1 MTKAM
6 VSAAHADDDGDDIKR
21 GTMSAAASKVGD
33 AAAIELPPLT
43 TVGNL
48 GYGNCDE
55 GEEGDY
61 VDTPPPPPMSSS
73 QSNSSSSSCLLSKK
87 SMTRY
92 HSYSDD
98 LLTPRDDDDNDDNT
112 GPQKRS
118 ILCHDDTPI
127 HTNKTILTIKSTEQM
142 MQPILSSLL
151 LSSIRED
158 EGEVDNSSETT
169 NNTKRAVDPNDP
181 NESHHRVM
189 HAVVDTTLQVMD
201 YIEDEIDTNTYNNDE
216 FVPLQLRLAI
226 EDQIFGWDHFLS
238 SLLGHVGYTVG
249 SYLLMYWF
257 VTFIVL
263 HQLPW
268 TIISSHDDTSSSS
281 SSSSNNNN
289 NLQQHPW
296 GIPCDLFALL
306 RTLLSTG
313 SAISTFRT
321 VRRRRRVWL
330 PRASSSAAVRKEA
343 DFQARRFV
351 LGTELWNK
359 MRRSYK
365 KRRDGARERNV
376 RASLEKAE
384 RLFEHRRRRLRS
396 LDDGEMATVGL
407 TRNISALSL
416 MTLSFDDDE
425 DNVANDN
432 NDDGRNNDGT
442 KTMRRSK
449 QKRLRRLP
457 VLVTSLVSDS
467 SCCSSAEDHEDGD
480 DDIEDET
487 DESTGGGS
495 SIGFEEE
502 DAASSSSRK
511 RADRFRRMDS
521 HTLPNFA
528 IESVSHDQMPFA
540 HGEITQIPYVH
551 GVSFSFFFLCLMV
564 EILIIMPSLIDVNLT
579 ITFDLLQG
587 FFGAAP
593 FMLTN
598 PHWISILRRL
608 MPDVYVEIS
617 RRAAFAAAP
626 KLIHWAENNPVVAAY
641 GTAHEIEFSGK
652 VPILEW
658 DVFLDPYLVRRVE
671 IVLSEKESF
680 VLRQKNINERTI
692 IQNNDVLERSELP
705 INDERLVLS
714 YYDKEIARRTAILCE
729 RMLIAHGNVV
739 QLVMEQIPDRTG
751 YFKRYN
757 FSRVKRTRKTLG
769 GGIYAQQWIQIYSEA
784 MKQGMGYDDNRRDS
798 LGDVSLDGEI
808 NDSFGGPPSN
818 TITIRKSV
826 NDEERKIDDRG
837 RLISSKSMLQRSTAG
852 TTRRRTK
859 NTLTEK
865 TSTAN
870 SHILEE
876 QEDPTSLQMEF
887 KCNKSIVESISTL
900 KLILKC
906 SSPLGILLDMKS
918 RHVSR
923 RVWALVVDYLRASGV
938 RVEGIASFFVEE
950 VRDITQ
956 LCTSPVNE
964 IIFIHSAGDLQ
975 RGCHLG
981 NIRRGDRV
989 LFNAGSLLWDYP
1001 NVYDTDVVRN
1011 IMLRFHPIFDE
1022 QAIKEGYRLKPYAK
1036 TIQRSPITPKNRKRS
1051 ESATSESE
1059 TCDDSTFDDGDSTTS
1074 ELFNQLL
1081 IADTKKKSLSDI
1093 DFAFEV
1099 DDLCSTIQ
1107 QYKDYY
1113 QLSIGLYVQ
1122 EFAIDEVAISLIAKY
1137 VNSNLHVYDLGLSW
1151 GGLNGLTVKGIQPG
1165 RFTATDG
1172 LWNQRYTGMPWKKE
1186 LQPGGLRPT
1195 ISTNENEHE
1204 ALLQQPTMEMLD
1216 RIYGE

>member
-6 VSAAHADDDGDDIKR
+6 VSAARADDDDDIKR
-21 GTMSAAASKVGD
+21 GTMSTASKVGD
-33 AAAIELPPLT
+33 DAAIELPPLLT
-43 TVGNL
+43 TAGNL
-48 GYGNCDE
+48 GHGNCDE

-98 LLTPRDDDDNDDNT
+98 LLTPRDDDDNDVNT

-118 ILCHDDTPI
+118 MCHDDTPI

-142 MQPILSSLL
+142 QPILSSLL

-158 EGEVDNSSETT
+158 EGEDNSSET
-169 NNTKRAVDPNDP
+169 NNNAKQQAVDPTDP

-257 VTFIVL
+257 VTFMVL

-268 TIISSHDDTSSSS
+268 TMISSHDDTSSSS
-281 SSSSNNNN
+281 SNNNN
-289 NLQQHPW
+289 YNLQQHHPW
-296 GIPCDLFALL
+296 GMPYDLFVFL

-365 KRRDGARERNV
+365 KRRERARARNV
-376 RASLEKAE
+376 RVSLEKAE

-425 DNVANDN
+425 DNVANGN
-432 NDDGRNNDGT
+432 NNDGRNNDGT
-442 KTMRRSK
+442 ITMRRSK

-495 SIGFEEE
+495 SIGFEDE

-551 GVSFSFFFLCLMV
+551 GVSFSFFFLCL
-564 EILIIMPSLIDVNLT
+564 
-579 ITFDLLQG
+579 
-587 FFGAAP
+587 
-593 FMLTN
+593 
-598 PHWISILRRL
+598 
-608 MPDVYVEIS
+608 
-617 RRAAFAAAP
+617 
-626 KLIHWAENNPVVAAY
+626 VVV
-641 GTAHEIEFSGK
+641 I
-652 VPILEW
+652 
-658 DVFLDPYLVRRVE
+658 FL
-671 IVLSEKESF
+671 
-680 VLRQKNINERTI
+680 
-692 IQNNDVLERSELP
+692 
-705 INDERLVLS
+705 
-714 YYDKEIARRTAILCE
+714 
-729 RMLIAHGNVV
+729 
-739 QLVMEQIPDRTG
+739 
-751 YFKRYN
+751 
-757 FSRVKRTRKTLG
+757 
-769 GGIYAQQWIQIYSEA
+769 
-784 MKQGMGYDDNRRDS
+784 
-798 LGDVSLDGEI
+798 
-808 NDSFGGPPSN
+808 
-818 TITIRKSV
+818 
-826 NDEERKIDDRG
+826 
-837 RLISSKSMLQRSTAG
+837 
-852 TTRRRTK
+852 
-859 NTLTEK
+859 
-865 TSTAN
+865 
-870 SHILEE
+870 
-876 QEDPTSLQMEF
+876 
-887 KCNKSIVESISTL
+887 
-900 KLILKC
+900 
-906 SSPLGILLDMKS
+906 
-918 RHVSR
+918 
-923 RVWALVVDYLRASGV
+923 
-938 RVEGIASFFVEE
+938 
-950 VRDITQ
+950 
-956 LCTSPVNE
+956 
-964 IIFIHSAGDLQ
+964 
-975 RGCHLG
+975 
-981 NIRRGDRV
+981 
-989 LFNAGSLLWDYP
+989 
-1001 NVYDTDVVRN
+1001 
-1011 IMLRFHPIFDE
+1011 
-1022 QAIKEGYRLKPYAK
+1022 
-1036 TIQRSPITPKNRKRS
+1036 
-1051 ESATSESE
+1051 
-1059 TCDDSTFDDGDSTTS
+1059 
-1074 ELFNQLL
+1074 
-1081 IADTKKKSLSDI
+1081 
-1093 DFAFEV
+1093 
-1099 DDLCSTIQ
+1099 
-1107 QYKDYY
+1107 
-1113 QLSIGLYVQ
+1113 
-1122 EFAIDEVAISLIAKY
+1122 
-1137 VNSNLHVYDLGLSW
+1137 
-1151 GGLNGLTVKGIQPG
+1151 
-1165 RFTATDG
+1165 
-1172 LWNQRYTGMPWKKE
+1172 
-1186 LQPGGLRPT
+1186 
-1195 ISTNENEHE
+1195 
-1204 ALLQQPTMEMLD
+1204 
-1216 RIYGE
+1216 